1 MWQSEGLVTIF
12 CSPSTT
18 LKTTREE
25 SQIFIQHFFK
35 IVLHWCLGPICHNVG
50 TPLKHNKYI
59 FYIPLPFCHNLY
71 PSATLKQFLTEL
83 AGFVIIFHVAYM
95 PELCN
100 SYMRFDRSIRPIRS
114 HVRPLHVKN
123 MENDYETLWWQ
134 WVFFTRLTDI
144 LEAKIFWC
152 SFMHQYIT
160 YALYFGINV
169 SLTMLHPPSWG
180 SNSAVSRG
188 LQSLRQSW
196 IKFLHFFGG
205 GGIGSVR
212 APKSWHYNQLDD
224 YGHYQAETETYISIT
239 YRVTKRGRVNSRHV
253 EMRWAGYKLIV
264 PNMHNRNIYV
274 GLGISNNDYQR
285 QRSVCIKKF
294 VSFVTKFFF

>member
-35 IVLHWCLGPICHNVG
+35 IVLHWCLDLICHNVG

-71 PSATLKQFLTEL
+71 PSATLKQFLTEF

-95 PELCN
+95 PELRN

-114 HVRPLHVKN
+114 HVLPLHVKN

-134 WVFFTRLTDI
+134 
-144 LEAKIFWC
+144 
-152 SFMHQYIT
+152 
-160 YALYFGINV
+160 
-169 SLTMLHPPSWG
+169 
-180 SNSAVSRG
+180 
-188 LQSLRQSW
+188 
-196 IKFLHFFGG
+196 
-205 GGIGSVR
+205 
-212 APKSWHYNQLDD
+212 
-224 YGHYQAETETYISIT
+224 
-239 YRVTKRGRVNSRHV
+239 
-253 EMRWAGYKLIV
+253 
-264 PNMHNRNIYV
+264 
-274 GLGISNNDYQR
+274 
-285 QRSVCIKKF
+285 
-294 VSFVTKFFF
+294 